1 MESFQIENSKFQNPK
16 FLYALVVELVD
27 TQDLKSCG
35 HCGRIGSIPIRG
47 TCEKKVRMK
56 VLTFF
61 VLKKTCTLKITLNI
75 DSS

>member
-1 MESFQIENSKFQNPK
+1 MESFQIENSKFQIPIDFGTK

-47 TCEKKVRMK
+47 TKADYFLIVC
-56 VLTFF
+56 FF
-61 VLKKTCTLKITLNI
+61 QRPDNI
-75 DSS
+75 N